1 MSRITGR
8 NGRIY
13 MGIASSAATAEP
25 LAYVSKWGIEFIPE
39 MLDVTA
45 MGDDND
51 VYLGGQVA
59 VGGDMSGF
67 FDDATAQTYTAALDG
82 QPRKF
87 YLYPA
92 ASTTPGQYWFGTVIP
107 DFKASAEV
115 KGAVAFES
123 SWKPNSKF
131 AKVG

>member
-1 MSRITGR
+1 MSRIAGR
-8 NGRIY
+8 NGRVY

-87 YLYPA
+87 YQYPNTA
-92 ASTTPGQYWFGTVIP
+92 NTGQYWFGTVIP
-107 DFKASAEV
+107 DFKVSAEV
-115 KGAVAFES
+115 KGAVTFES
-123 SWKPNSKF
+123 TWKPGSKI